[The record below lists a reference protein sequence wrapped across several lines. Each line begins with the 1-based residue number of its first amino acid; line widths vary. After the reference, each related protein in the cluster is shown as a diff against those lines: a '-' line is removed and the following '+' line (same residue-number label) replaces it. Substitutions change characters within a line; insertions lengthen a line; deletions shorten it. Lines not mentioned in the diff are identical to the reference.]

1 MAPPPKPPPKT
12 TQIPIYGEEA
22 ETGECPGLVLL
33 FNEDFQRLPG
43 AWMFG
48 ADRIVL
54 GSDAGSNV
62 HLPSSGVSRAH
73 AEFTRAA
80 AGWLVRDLG
89 STNRTVLNGEAV
101 QEAVVEPG
109 AELQFGSVITKFVD
123 QHADLYTAYRIDGVL
138 LHGAHRQC
146 RSGTALIGGWQ
157 IDCVAAQIEKF
168 APSPLGVM
176 ILGESGTGKE
186 VAAREI
192 HRLSGRRGNF
202 AAVNCAAIPA
212 NLVESELFGYKRGA
226 FTGAARDKPGL
237 IQAANGGTLLLD
249 EIGDMP
255 PEAQAKL
262 LRVLETQEVYP
273 LGATSPEKVNVRV
286 VSATHRDLSALQ
298 ASGEFRPDL
307 FARLGGFKITL
318 PPLRQRKEDLYAL
331 LRAFLAA
338 EGRPELRPSLQFMME
353 ALRYHWPYNV
363 REFLAC
369 AKRCAALCAGPELL
383 PSHLPEEVRAASGK
397 TSDSRN
403 PPAPRAEPEDTPPQP
418 KPSAEALRSLLVEHR
433 GNVAAVGRVLGKA
446 RQQIHR
452 WMQQYGINVND
463 YR

>member
-12 TQIPIYGEEA
+12 TQIPIYGEEP

-33 FNEDFQRLPG
+33 FTEDFERLPG
-43 AWMFG
+43 AWTFG
-48 ADRIVL
+48 SERTVL
-54 GSDAGSNV
+54 GSDASSGV
-62 HLPSSGVSRAH
+62 HLPQSGVSRAH
-73 AEFTRAA
+73 AEFRRTP
-80 AGWLVRDLG
+80 AGWVVRDLG
-89 STNRTVLNGEAV
+89 STNRTVLNGRAVAEAALV
-101 QEAVVEPG
+101 PG

-123 QHADLYTAYRIDGVL
+123 QHVDLYADYRIDGVML
-138 LHGAHRQC
+138 RGAQRQC
-146 RSGTALIGGWQ
+146 RSGTALVGGWQ
-157 IDCVAAQIEKF
+157 MDCVAAQIEKF
-168 APSPLGVM
+168 APSPLNVM
-176 ILGESGTGKE
+176 VLGESGTGKE
-186 VAAREI
+186 VAAREL
-192 HRLSGRRGNF
+192 HRLSGRRGGF

-262 LRVLETQEVYP
+262 LRVLETHEVHP
-273 LGATSPEKVNVRV
+273 LGATAPETVNVRV

-298 ASGEFRPDL
+298 ASGAFRPDL
-307 FARLGGFKITL
+307 FARLSGFKITL
-318 PPLRQRKEDLYAL
+318 APLRQRKEDLYAL
-331 LRAFLAA
+331 LRSFLATD
-338 EGRPELRPSLQFMME
+338 GRPELRPSLQFMME

-363 REFLAC
+363 RELLAC
-369 AKRCAALCAGPELL
+369 AKRGAALCAGPELL
-383 PSHLPEEVRAASGK
+383 PSHLPEEVRAASAKPAESG
-397 TSDSRN
+397 S
-403 PPAPRAEPEDTPPQP
+403 PPAAGSEPDEPPIQP
-418 KPSAEALRSLLVEHR
+418 KPSADALRALLVEHR